1 MREDPI
7 VYEDWQPSFAKRKNF
22 RSLQYADGSLSLFY
36 LLIILITAIQYK
48 NAILIISS
56 SLVTISYFF
65 FEFVASQYNR
75 AVFYRIAAV
84 IGLIVIR
91 VLFPINPYPL
101 TAIQI
106 EVVFGFLIVLKIA
119 LIPVL
124 EVLNESYGE
133 ILIPRTKKVQD
144 KLDYQLKVLSVTDF
158 SIDLEVQNKIRLEL
172 LGKLL
177 LQFVPAGLIMLVI
190 VLVQDT
196 IDNEFLRYFKLS
208 FLLLIIFVSLLLQS
222 VLFGPQLI
230 KILREEGL
238 KTYLFNL
245 FKKINFLR
253 RKKVKNPTSEL
264 IPNSADQ
271 NEIDQSHNE
280 QKRNE
285 FSQFLNEQKQKKN

>member
-22 RSLQYADGSLSLFY
+22 QSLQYADGTLSLLY
-36 LLIILITAIQYK
+36 LVIVLITAIQFK
-48 NAILIISS
+48 NAVLIISS
-56 SLVTISYFF
+56 TLVIISYFF

-75 AVFYRIAAV
+75 AVFYRIVAV

-106 EVVFGFLIVLKIA
+106 EVVFGFLILLKIA

-158 SIDLEVQNKIRLEL
+158 SIDLEVQNKIRLEM
-172 LGKLL
+172 LGKIL
-177 LQFVPAGLIMLVI
+177 LQFIPAGLIMLGI
-190 VLVQDT
+190 VMAQDT
-196 IDNEFLRYFKLS
+196 IDDEYLRYFKLG
-208 FLLLIIFVSLLLQS
+208 FLVLIIFVSLLLQS

-230 KILREEGL
+230 KILRKEGL
-238 KTYLFNL
+238 LNYML
-245 FKKINFLR
+245 KKIKFRR
-253 RKKVKNPTSEL
+253 RKKIKTPTSDL
-264 IPNSADQ
+264 FPNSANQ
-271 NEIDQSHNE
+271 NEIDQSLNE
-280 QKRNE
+280 EKQNN
-285 FSQFLNEQKQKKN
+285 FDQFLREQKQRKN

>member
-22 RSLQYADGSLSLFY
+22 QSLQYADGTLSLLY
-36 LLIILITAIQYK
+36 LVIVLITAIQFK
-48 NAILIISS
+48 NAVLIISS
-56 SLVTISYFF
+56 TLVIISYFF

-75 AVFYRIAAV
+75 AVFYRIVAV

-91 VLFPINPYPL
+91 ILFPINPYPL

-106 EVVFGFLIVLKIA
+106 EVVFGFLILLKIA

-158 SIDLEVQNKIRLEL
+158 SIDLEVQNKIRLEM
-172 LGKLL
+172 LGKIL
-177 LQFVPAGLIMLVI
+177 LQFIPAGLIMLGI
-190 VLVQDT
+190 VMAQDT
-196 IDNEFLRYFKLS
+196 IDDEYLRYFKLG
-208 FLLLIIFVSLLLQS
+208 FLVLIIFVSLLLQS

-230 KILREEGL
+230 KILRKEGL
-238 KTYLFNL
+238 LNYML
-245 FKKINFLR
+245 KKIKFRR
-253 RKKVKNPTSEL
+253 RKKIKTPTSDL
-264 IPNSADQ
+264 FPNSANQ
-271 NEIDQSHNE
+271 NEIDQSLNE
-280 QKRNE
+280 EKQNN
-285 FSQFLNEQKQKKN
+285 FDQFLREQKQRKN